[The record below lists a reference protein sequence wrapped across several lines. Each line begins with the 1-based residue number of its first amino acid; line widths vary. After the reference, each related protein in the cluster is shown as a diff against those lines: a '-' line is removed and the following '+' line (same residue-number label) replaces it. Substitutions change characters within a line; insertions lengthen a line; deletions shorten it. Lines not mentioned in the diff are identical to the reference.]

1 MVTDGKRMPSPL
13 PMSEALQRAEHWW
26 QAAEV
31 IRVFPDGPSV
41 TEFLAWMSRHAL
53 GRKRL
58 LDTML
63 AALMVQAGVT
73 RIVTNNGQDFRG
85 FGRFEIVPFRG
96 D

>member
-1 MVTDGKRMPSPL
+1 MN
-13 PMSEALQRAEHWW
+13 
-26 QAAEV
+26 
-31 IRVFPDGPSV
+31 
-41 TEFLAWMSRHAL
+41 RHAL

-63 AALMVQAGVT
+63 AALMAQAGVT

-85 FGRFEIVPFRG
+85 FSRFEIVPFRG